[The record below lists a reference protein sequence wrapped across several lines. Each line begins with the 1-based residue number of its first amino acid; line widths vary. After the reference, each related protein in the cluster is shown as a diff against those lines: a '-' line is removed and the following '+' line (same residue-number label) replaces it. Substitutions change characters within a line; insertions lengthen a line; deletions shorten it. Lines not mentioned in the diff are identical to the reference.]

1 MNIFKKNALIK
12 ITQNKTRM
20 RKKKE
25 WPELHERLRALIFSS
40 SEIGDL
46 PWKAFWLIILAGCLH
61 IFRELIFSS
70 DLPVSFAL
78 SSSCF
83 EIT

>member
-46 PWKAFWLIILAGCLH
+46 L
-61 IFRELIFSS
+61 
-70 DLPVSFAL
+70 
-78 SSSCF
+78 
-83 EIT
+83 